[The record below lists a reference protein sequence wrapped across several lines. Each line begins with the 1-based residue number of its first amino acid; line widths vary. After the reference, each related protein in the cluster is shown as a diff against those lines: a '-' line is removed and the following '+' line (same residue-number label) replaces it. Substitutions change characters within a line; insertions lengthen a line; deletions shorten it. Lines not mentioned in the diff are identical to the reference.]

1 MLTSKLVLATSLA
14 LAVTG
19 AIADSGDLNINDWSN
34 GGSAV
39 SHEQFMQGESN
50 VGERGYV
57 FAQDSSPE
65 RSRAEVVAELREAQK
80 LGLISVGE
88 SDAPIATAEQEALIA
103 KAGHDAEQYAK
114 SGDVEG

>member
-19 AIADSGDLNINDWSN
+19 AFADSGDLNINDWPANGSN
-34 GGSAV
+34 ASYMQVASA
-39 SHEQFMQGESN
+39 E
-50 VGERGYV
+50 GERGYM
-57 FAQDSSPE
+57 FEQDSSPE

-88 SDAPIATAEQEALIA
+88 SDAPIATSEQEALIA
-103 KAGHDAEQYAK
+103 KAGHDAGEQFAK
-114 SGDVEG
+114 SADVEG